1 MLISLTGWQDGRPAA
16 EYLSVTDQASV
27 LDRFLRLMHAVGLE
41 LREWGW
47 TEFTILSGSIGPLL
61 MLVGWS
67 WLTQALAIA
76 VARKSSPL
84 EKSVCCH
91 LSW

>member
-1 MLISLTGWQDGRPAA
+1 MLISLTWRRDGRPAA

-27 LDRFLRLMHAVGLE
+27 LDRFLRLMRAVGLE

-67 WLTQALAIA
+67 WLTQARLAKILKVTSA
-76 VARKSSPL
+76 D
-84 EKSVCCH
+84 H
-91 LSW
+91 